1 VEHGVNGL
9 LVPPGDTQ
17 KLVAALDSLLG
28 NDSFSARLGRRGAQ
42 LVREK
47 YTFENF
53 ERELEHILGDPQLS

>member
-1 VEHGVNGL
+1 
-9 LVPPGDTQ
+9 
-17 KLVAALDSLLG
+17 LLG